1 MYSKHTEVYERK
13 IQSHEMVK
21 SLSAS
26 AVVLYLRIC
35 LAQSPA
41 MTETYF
47 YIFLLFITEIM

>member
-41 MTETYF
+41 MTEIYF